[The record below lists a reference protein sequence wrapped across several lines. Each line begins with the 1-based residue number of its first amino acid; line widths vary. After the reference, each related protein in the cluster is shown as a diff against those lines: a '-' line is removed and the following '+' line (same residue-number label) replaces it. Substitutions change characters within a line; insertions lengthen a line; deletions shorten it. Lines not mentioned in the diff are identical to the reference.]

1 MDRRKR
7 LAELLSSVP
16 QASHWKLDE
25 EIDFEHRNAGGQII
39 PKHLGKIAESM
50 MNWEGTIADHL
61 GLSEQDRS
69 DIRRRNI
76 GEPKLQR

>member
-1 MDRRKR
+1 MARSVDDVV
-7 LAELLSSVP
+7 ASVP
-16 QASHWKLDE
+16 ADNRWKLDNE
-25 EIDFEHRNAGGQII
+25 VDFEHRNTPGGQII